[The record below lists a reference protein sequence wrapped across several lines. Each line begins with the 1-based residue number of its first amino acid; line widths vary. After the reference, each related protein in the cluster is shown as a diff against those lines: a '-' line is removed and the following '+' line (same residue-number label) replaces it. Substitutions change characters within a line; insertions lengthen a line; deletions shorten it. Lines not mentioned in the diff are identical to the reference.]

1 VPPIVPEMGIDQT
14 PMDFRDF
21 HYLKEKLEPTF
32 IKNHAVLVNK
42 INVLEDKIQHRS
54 KIIVFFHSK
63 ALQTFHNL

>member
-42 INVLEDKIQHRS
+42 INVLEENSTQIQDYC
-54 KIIVFFHSK
+54 FFPFKGPSN
-63 ALQTFHNL
+63 FP